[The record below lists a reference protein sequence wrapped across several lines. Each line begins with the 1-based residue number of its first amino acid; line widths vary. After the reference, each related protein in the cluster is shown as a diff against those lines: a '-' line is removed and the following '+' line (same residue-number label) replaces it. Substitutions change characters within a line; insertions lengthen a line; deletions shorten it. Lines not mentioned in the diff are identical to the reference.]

1 MLSGHRTS
9 DIGQRA
15 RDGQRSPC
23 PTRNESCRPLAW
35 RAVQI
40 GVPRQDAVDEARVAL
55 TPEVVR
61 RIVDAGHG
69 VVVEPDAGGRAG
81 FRDEDYSEAGAL
93 IGDPWSSEL
102 IATVSS
108 PDWRRVPEGAS
119 VIGLLQPFD
128 DPVQMRVAADRNITT
143 YAFEALPRTTRA
155 QSMDVL
161 SSQATV
167 AGYQAVL
174 EAAVRLETFM
184 PMLTTAAGTI
194 RPSKVLV
201 LGAGVAGLQAIATA
215 RRLGAVTSAFDVR
228 AAAAE
233 QVESL
238 GASFV
243 AVDIESQDA
252 STSGGYAKELEEDS
266 QQRIIDGLA
275 PSIIESD
282 AVICTAQIPGRPAP
296 LLIEEQTVRAMKPG
310 SVIVDLAATTG
321 GNCEVTEPGRTV
333 EVGGVTVIGDTN
345 IVSRTARDASRMYA
359 RNLLALLDLVLDG
372 PDFADEIID
381 SCCITHGGEIRNER
395 VKDALA

>member
-1 MLSGHRTS
+1 MEAGA
-9 DIGQRA
+9 GRA
-15 RDGQRSPC
+15 
-23 PTRNESCRPLAW
+23 
-35 RAVQI
+35 
-40 GVPRQDAVDEARVAL
+40 
-55 TPEVVR
+55 
-61 RIVDAGHG
+61 
-69 VVVEPDAGGRAG
+69 AG
-81 FRDEDYSEAGAL
+81 FRDDDYTDAGAV
-93 IGDPWSSEL
+93 IGEPWAAEI
-102 IATVSS
+102 IATIGC
-108 PDWRRVPEGAS
+108 PDWGKVSEGAS
-119 VIGLLQPFD
+119 VIGLLRPFD
-128 DPVQMRVAADRNITT
+128 DPGQMRHAAARRVTA

-243 AVDIESQDA
+243 AVDVEGQDA
-252 STSGGYAKELEEDS
+252 STSGGYAKELEDDT

-275 PSIIESD
+275 PSVIESD

-296 LLIEEQTVRAMKPG
+296 LLIEEKTVRAMAPG
-310 SVIVDLAATTG
+310 SVIVDLAAPTG

-333 EVGGVTVIGDTN
+333 EVGGVTVIGDTDM
-345 IVSRTARDASRMYA
+345 VSRTARDASRMYA
-359 RNLLALLDLVLDG
+359 RNMLALLELVVAG
-372 PDFADEIID
+372 PDFDDEIID
-381 SCCITHGGEIRNER
+381 GCCITHNGEIRNDR
-395 VKDALA
+395 VKAALE

>member
-1 MLSGHRTS
+1 MEH
-9 DIGQRA
+9 
-15 RDGQRSPC
+15 
-23 PTRNESCRPLAW
+23 
-35 RAVQI
+35 
-40 GVPRQDAVDEARVAL
+40 
-55 TPEVVR
+55 
-61 RIVDAGHG
+61 DAG
-69 VVVEPDAGGRAG
+69 VRAG
-81 FRDEDYSEAGAL
+81 FLDADFEDAGAE
-93 IGDPWSSEL
+93 IGDPWNTDL
-102 IATVSS
+102 IATFAT
-108 PDWRRVPEGAS
+108 PDWTRVPEGAS
-119 VIGLLQPFD
+119 VIGLLRPFD
-128 DPVQMRVAADRNITT
+128 DPDSLRGAVDRRITT

-194 RPSKVLV
+194 RPSKVLI

-243 AVDIESQDA
+243 AVDLEPQDA
-252 STSGGYAKELEEDS
+252 STSGGYAKELADDS

-296 LLIEEQTVRAMKPG
+296 LLIEEATVRAMKPG
-310 SVIVDLAATTG
+310 SVIVDLAAATG
-321 GNCEVTEPGRTV
+321 GNCSVTEPGRTV
-333 EVGGVTVIGDTN
+333 EVGGVTVIGDLD

-359 RNLLALLDLVLDG
+359 RNLLALLELIVEG
-372 PDFADEIID
+372 PDFDDEIID
-381 SCCITHGGEIRNER
+381 GCCITHEGAIRNER
-395 VKDALA
+395 VKEALA

>member
-1 MLSGHRTS
+1 
-9 DIGQRA
+9 
-15 RDGQRSPC
+15 
-23 PTRNESCRPLAW
+23 
-35 RAVQI
+35 VQI

>member
-1 MLSGHRTS
+1 MR
-9 DIGQRA
+9 
-15 RDGQRSPC
+15 
-23 PTRNESCRPLAW
+23 
-35 RAVQI
+35 I
-40 GVPRQDAVDEARVAL
+40 GVPRQEAATEARVSL

-61 RIVDAGHG
+61 RLVSAGHE
-69 VVVEPDAGGRAG
+69 VVVGTEAGLRAG
-81 FRDEDYSEAGAL
+81 FRDTDYEEAGAS
-93 IGDPWSSEL
+93 IGDPWQAEL
-102 IATVSS
+102 IATITS
-108 PDWRRVPEGAS
+108 PDWNRVPEGAS
-119 VIGLLQPFD
+119 VVGLLKPFD
-128 DPVQMRVAADRNITT
+128 DPEPLRLAAERRITT
-143 YAFEALPRTTRA
+143 FAFEALPRTTRA

-194 RPSKVLV
+194 RPSKVLI

-243 AVDIESQDA
+243 AVDMEPQDA
-252 STSGGYAKELEEDS
+252 SASGGYAKELADDA

-296 LLIEEQTVRAMKPG
+296 LLIEEKTVRSMKQG
-310 SVIVDLAATTG
+310 SVVVDLAATTG
-321 GNCEVTEPGRTV
+321 GNCEVTEPGKTIV
-333 EVGGVTVIGDTN
+333 VGGVTVIGDTDL
-345 IVSRTARDASRMYA
+345 VSRTPRDASRMYA
-359 RNLLALLDLVLDG
+359 RNLLALLELILAG
-372 PDFADEIID
+372 PDFEDEIID
-381 SCCITHGGEIRNER
+381 GCCITHDGIIRHPR
-395 VKDALA
+395 VKEALS